1 MSIGFQYSVCSL
13 WFSSKMNRAQPR
25 RNLLL
30 AQGTSKKHFRNKS
43 KYEVS
48 TILIKIIIF
57 QCYTAVPS
65 MAPAIRAPNAKT
77 KVEVLRETVQQ
88 GKHIVKELTMKRC
101 QIIEFLFI

>member
-1 MSIGFQYSVCSL
+1 
-13 WFSSKMNRAQPR
+13 MNHAQPR

-30 AQGTSKKHFRNKS
+30 AQGTSKKHFRNKL

-48 TILIKIIIF
+48 AFLIKSIIF
-57 QCYTAVPS
+57 QCYAAVPS

-88 GKHIVKELTMKRC
+88 GNIYLTYSKPFETSLSATAEPFELKYF
-101 QIIEFLFI
+101 ELSSPW